1 MIVTPAILPYHQHAR
16 QSGRGEANEN
26 DMQFSGNMFYATP
39 IDFYLENL
47 YL

>member
-1 MIVTPAILPYHQHAR
+1 MIVTPAFLPCHRRAK
-16 QSGRGEANEN
+16 QSDRDEVNEN
-26 DMQFSGNMFYATP
+26 DMQFSGNIFYATP

>member
-1 MIVTPAILPYHQHAR
+1 MIVTPAFLPCHR
-16 QSGRGEANEN
+16 RGGQSGRGEANEN
-26 DMQFSGNMFYATP
+26 DMHFSGNMFYATP